1 MNAKDKTAE
10 KPVPSKKESGTVA
23 IEEENNDTVEKQE
36 LSSARDNDSQSDMQH
51 KKTAKNEQAMESKH
65 PHTELEK
72 FFISALQD
80 IYYAEAAIEQALAK
94 VKNKATSE
102 ELQEALEDHEL
113 VTRKQILRLEK
124 VFKHLGKEAK
134 KKKCDAIDGII
145 KEVDEM
151 VKDTEDGSMTRDV
164 ALIIGAQKVEHYEIA
179 TYGGLVQIAI
189 TLGYDKVADLLE
201 MTLDEEEET
210 DFLLTEIAEEHVNFE
225 AKNESLL

>member
-36 LSSARDNDSQSDMQH
+36 LSSARDNDSQSDMQN
-51 KKTAKNEQAMESKH
+51 KKTAKNEKAMESKH

>member
-36 LSSARDNDSQSDMQH
+36 LSDMQH
-51 KKTAKNEQAMESKH
+51 KKTPKNEQAMESKH

>member
-1 MNAKDKTAE
+1 MNAKDKTAD
-10 KPVPSKKESGTVA
+10 KSVPLKKQETGTVA
-23 IEEENNDTVEKQE
+23 IEEENNDTVEKQD
-36 LSSARDNDSQSDMQH
+36 LSTQNADLDTDMQK

-65 PHTELEK
+65 PHNELEK

-94 VKNKATSE
+94 VKGKATSE

-134 KKKCDAIDGII
+134 KKKCDAIDGIL

-189 TLGYDKVADLLE
+189 TLGHEKVADLLE
-201 MTLDEEEET
+201 ITLDEEEET